1 MKGFWRAAE
10 LTLASGAAL
19 LNMLYGDWDGLLTAL
34 LCFVILDYVT
44 GVICAIVDHR
54 LSSQIGFKGVCKKV
68 LIFIMVGIGHLL
80 DAYVLGSDGSMIRT
94 AVIVFYLAN
103 EGLSIVENAGHVG
116 LPIPKKLKLSS
127 PRPAISTSSHRPA
140 SSMSRVITLEE

>member
-1 MKGFWRAAE
+1 MKGMWRAVE

-19 LNMLYGDWDGLLTAL
+19 FNMIYGEIDGLLTAL
-34 LCFVILDYVT
+34 MCFVILDYIT

-54 LSSQIGFKGVCKKV
+54 LSSQIGFKGICKKV

-116 LPIPKKLKLSS
+116 LPIPKKLKL
-127 PRPAISTSSHRPA
+127 
-140 SSMSRVITLEE
+140 VLEQLHDRDEKEKEKPVD

>member
-116 LPIPKKLKLSS
+116 LPIPKKLKLVLEQLHDRDEKEKE
-127 PRPAISTSSHRPA
+127 RP
-140 SSMSRVITLEE
+140 VD

>member
-1 MKGFWRAAE
+1 MKGMWRAVE

-19 LNMLYGDWDGLLTAL
+19 LNMMFGELDGLLTAL
-34 LCFVILDYVT
+34 MCFVILDYIT

-54 LSSQIGFKGVCKKV
+54 LSSQIGFKGICKKV

-116 LPIPKKLKLSS
+116 LPIPKKLKL
-127 PRPAISTSSHRPA
+127 
-140 SSMSRVITLEE
+140 VLEQLHDRDEKEKEKPVN

>member
-1 MKGFWRAAE
+1 MKGMWRVVE

-19 LNMLYGDWDGLLTAL
+19 LNMMYGELDGLLTAL
-34 LCFVILDYVT
+34 LCFVILDYIT

-54 LSSQIGFKGVCKKV
+54 LSSQIGFKGICKKV

-80 DAYVLGSDGSMIRT
+80 DTYVLGSDGSMIRT

-116 LPIPKKLKLSS
+116 LPIPKKLKL
-127 PRPAISTSSHRPA
+127 
-140 SSMSRVITLEE
+140 VLEQLHDRDEKENEKPVD

>member
-1 MKGFWRAAE
+1 
-10 LTLASGAAL
+10 
-19 LNMLYGDWDGLLTAL
+19 MLYGDWDGLLTAL

-116 LPIPKKLKLSS
+116 LPIPTKLKLVLEQLHDRDEKEKE
-127 PRPAISTSSHRPA
+127 RP
-140 SSMSRVITLEE
+140 VD

>member
-1 MKGFWRAAE
+1 MKGMWRAAE

-19 LNMLYGDWDGLLTAL
+19 LNMLYGELDGLLTAL
-34 LCFVILDYVT
+34 LCFVILDYIT

-54 LSSQIGFKGVCKKV
+54 LSSQIGFKGICKKV

-80 DAYVLGSDGSMIRT
+80 DAYVLGSEGSMIRT

-116 LPIPKKLKLSS
+116 LPIPKKLKL
-127 PRPAISTSSHRPA
+127 
-140 SSMSRVITLEE
+140 VLEQLHDRDEKEKEKPVD

>member
-1 MKGFWRAAE
+1 MKGMWRGIE
-10 LTLASGAAL
+10 LTLATGAAVFNL
-19 LNMLYGDWDGLLTAL
+19 LYGELDGLLTAL

-44 GVICAIVDHR
+44 GVICAIVDHT
-54 LSSQIGFKGVCKKV
+54 LSSQIGFRGICKKV

-103 EGLSIVENAGHVG
+103 EGLSIVENAGHIG
-116 LPIPKKLKLSS
+116 LPIPKRLKL
-127 PRPAISTSSHRPA
+127 
-140 SSMSRVITLEE
+140 VLEQLHDRDEKEKEKPVD

>member
-1 MKGFWRAAE
+1 MKGMWRAVE

-19 LNMLYGDWDGLLTAL
+19 LNMLYGELDGLLTAL
-34 LCFVILDYVT
+34 MCFVILDYVT

-54 LSSQIGFKGVCKKV
+54 LSSQIGFKGICKKV

-80 DAYVLGSDGSMIRT
+80 DAYVIGSDGSMIRT

-103 EGLSIVENAGHVG
+103 EGLSIIENAGHVG
-116 LPIPKKLKLSS
+116 LPIPKKLKL
-127 PRPAISTSSHRPA
+127 
-140 SSMSRVITLEE
+140 VLEQLHDRDEKEKEKPVD

>member
-1 MKGFWRAAE
+1 MKGMWRAVE

-19 LNMLYGDWDGLLTAL
+19 LNMLYGELDGLLTAL

-54 LSSQIGFKGVCKKV
+54 LSSQIGFKGICKKV

-80 DAYVLGSDGSMIRT
+80 DAYVIGSDGSMIRT

-103 EGLSIVENAGHVG
+103 EGLSIIENAAHVG
-116 LPIPKKLKLSS
+116 LPIPKKLKL
-127 PRPAISTSSHRPA
+127 
-140 SSMSRVITLEE
+140 VLEQLHDRDEKEKEKPVE

>member
-1 MKGFWRAAE
+1 MKGMWRAVE

-19 LNMLYGDWDGLLTAL
+19 LNMLYGELDGLLTAL
-34 LCFVILDYVT
+34 MCFVILDYVT

-54 LSSQIGFKGVCKKV
+54 LSSQIGFKGICKKV

-103 EGLSIVENAGHVG
+103 EGLSIVENAGQVG
-116 LPIPKKLKLSS
+116 LPIPKKLK
-127 PRPAISTSSHRPA
+127 
-140 SSMSRVITLEE
+140 MVLEQLHDRDEKEKDKPVE

>member
-1 MKGFWRAAE
+1 MKGMWRAIE

-19 LNMLYGDWDGLLTAL
+19 LEMMFGEIDGLLTAL

-54 LSSQIGFKGVCKKV
+54 LSSQIGFKGICKKV

-80 DAYVLGSDGSMIRT
+80 DAYVLGSEGSMIRT

-103 EGLSIVENAGHVG
+103 EGLSIIENAGHVG
-116 LPIPKKLKLSS
+116 LPIPKKLKL
-127 PRPAISTSSHRPA
+127 
-140 SSMSRVITLEE
+140 VLEQLHDRDEKEKEKPVD

>member
-1 MKGFWRAAE
+1 MKGMWRAVE

-19 LNMLYGDWDGLLTAL
+19 LNMLYGELDGLLTAL

-54 LSSQIGFKGVCKKV
+54 LSSQIGFKGICKKV

-80 DAYVLGSDGSMIRT
+80 DAYVLRSEGSMIRT

-116 LPIPKKLKLSS
+116 LPIPKKLKL
-127 PRPAISTSSHRPA
+127 
-140 SSMSRVITLEE
+140 VLEQLHDRDEKEKEKPVN

>member
-1 MKGFWRAAE
+1 MKGMWRAVE

-19 LNMLYGDWDGLLTAL
+19 LNMLYGELDGLLTAL
-34 LCFVILDYVT
+34 MCFVILDYIT

-54 LSSQIGFKGVCKKV
+54 LSSQIGFKGICKKV

-116 LPIPKKLKLSS
+116 LPIPKKLKL
-127 PRPAISTSSHRPA
+127 
-140 SSMSRVITLEE
+140 VLEQLHDRDEKEKEKPVD